1 MPQDQGSRLV
11 VALLAPLTDNRP
23 ALKDPA
29 SLPVQTGRNKMAAG
43 SPAEV
48 WGRALASLKMQMTR
62 ATFDTWL
69 ARTWVVQQDGDEWL
83 IGVPHPY
90 ALDWLSHRLAPLI
103 ARTLS
108 WTWGAPATVRFVLGE
123 RDSPSTDGAPALD
136 DAASSDEASSIDEGG
151 PVFQAVPEER
161 VPAGEAG
168 ALVRTDFYIKLKVA
182 FRKRALGKLKGAKLS
197 VFLCL
202 SLHVDRDGIAKPG
215 GIETIMRETGYSR
228 SAVCSALKDL
238 GRAGLIRKLRQ
249 HQGAD
254 QYQVLGYAW
263 FGQEPA
269 PALWELKSEN

>member
-1 MPQDQGSRLV
+1 
-11 VALLAPLTDNRP
+11 
-23 ALKDPA
+23 
-29 SLPVQTGRNKMAAG
+29 MAAA

-48 WGRALASLKMQMTR
+48 WERVLASLKMQMTR

-69 ARTWVVQQDGDEWL
+69 ARTWVVQQEGDEWL
-83 IGVPHPY
+83 IGVPNAC

-123 RDSPSTDGAPALD
+123 RQAPALD
-136 DAASSDEASSIDEGG
+136 DTPSTDDASSLDEGG
-151 PVFQAVPEER
+151 PVFQAVPEDP
-161 VPAGEAG
+161 VSHGEAG
-168 ALVRTDFYIKLKVA
+168 ALVWTDYYIKLKVA

-202 SLHVDRDGIAKPG
+202 SLHVDRVGIAKPG

-269 PALWELKSEN
+269 PARWELKSEN